1 VNKEIFAAL
10 EIADH
15 EIRLIVCE
23 FHNFKLN
30 VLKVERVETDGVSNT
45 TVVNEDAVISS
56 IQKAVNNASKMLGAD
71 IKRVILL
78 IPSYHMG
85 RYSKRIIVNT
95 NTGIIEKEDI
105 QSALKTARFVDIP
118 SDSEIVQMVPMRYIV
133 NGYPS
138 KRLPIEEKSD
148 TLGVEVEI
156 LTADKEMV
164 YQYVSLVEK
173 AGIRVIDICLDSYA
187 LACEAALFG
196 QAVGKYVLLLK
207 LERQNTT
214 LSLLANGKLINSTVV
229 EGGYGEMLNALSES
243 YDLPIDIC
251 NKLLLYNLEINPERQ
266 NTTPIY
272 YWTVAGVPHTIS
284 EKEIADKA
292 MPYLQRMVG
301 KLKEI
306 SKDILSS
313 EKIICVI
320 SGEGSEIQKINEY
333 FSREFGIDCS
343 VYTPETLGIR
353 NGALAPLVGSVYA
366 YYDQRGYSNQL
377 LYSIDHADYLQDVE
391 EEKPQPKKTN
401 EEDTLSNRFK
411 RIFAKN

>member
-1 VNKEIFAAL
+1 MNKEIFAAL

-30 VLKVERVETDGVSNT
+30 VLKVERVETSGVSNT
-45 TVVNEDAVISS
+45 TVVNEDAVILS
-56 IQKAVNNASKMLGAD
+56 IQKAVSNASKMLGAE
-71 IKRVILL
+71 IRRVILL
-78 IPSYHMG
+78 VPSYHMG
-85 RYSKRIIVNT
+85 RHSKRIMVNT
-95 NTGIIEKEDI
+95 NTGIIEKADI
-105 QSALKTARFVDIP
+105 QNALKTARFVDIP
-118 SDSEIVQMVPMRYIV
+118 ADSEIVQLVPMRYIV

-148 TLGVEVEI
+148 TLGVEVEV
-156 LTADKEMV
+156 LTADKEMI
-164 YQYVSLVEK
+164 YQYVGLVEK
-173 AGIRVIDICLDSYA
+173 AGYRVIDICLDSYA
-187 LACEAALFG
+187 LASETALFG

-229 EGGYGEMLNALSES
+229 EGGYGEMIQALKDA
-243 YDLPIDIC
+243 YDLPMDVC
-251 NKLLLYNLEINPERQ
+251 NRLLLYDLEIDADKLSD
-266 NTTPIY
+266 TPIY

-284 EKEIADKA
+284 TREIAEKT
-292 MPYLQRMVG
+292 MPLLARMVG

-320 SGEGSEIQKINEY
+320 SGEGSEIHKINEY
-333 FSREFGIDCS
+333 FSRVFGIDTQ

-353 NGALAPLVGSVYA
+353 DGALAPLVGSVYA
-366 YYDQRGYSNQL
+366 YYDQRGYANQL
-377 LYSIDHADYLQDVE
+377 FYSIDHADYLKDVE
-391 EEKPQPKKTN
+391 KEKPQVKKTN